1 MEIAAGLLITLV
13 LVGVVVVVLL
23 VLAISTVR
31 RYKIANPSEALVVV
45 GRKGGKPVLN
55 PETGESSMDLS
66 GQRVVM
72 GGGVFVKPF
81 VEQAYALS
89 LASRSIRVQIRG
101 AVSQQGI
108 RLNLDAVAIVKVG
121 GTESNV
127 RAAAQRF
134 LHQQDEIEAFTQE
147 VLAGSLRS
155 IVGTLTVD
163 EIIRDRAAFARQV
176 ADESVSS
183 LNNQGLVLDTFQI
196 QDVSD
201 DSNYLRDLGRP
212 EAAAAARN
220 AAIAEADAQRESSQR
235 EAQAQQLVAE
245 AERDLALRQASFRAD
260 TDRAQAEAQAA
271 GSLAKA
277 AQDQEVLTVQERV
290 AQRQATL
297 TETQL
302 DTDVRK
308 PADAA
313 RYKTEQDAQA
323 RRSAVQYEAEGRAAS
338 SVADARAAAERTRL
352 SADAD
357 AQRLRISAEAEA
369 GSVRL
374 AAEAELAR
382 RTAQADAARL
392 EGEAEAAA
400 TEARGRA
407 EAANLAA
414 RGRAEAAARRESAE
428 AFASYGEAARL
439 QMVVDVLPAMAEAL
453 ARPLGSID
461 DLTVISNDGAGALSR
476 SVAGNL
482 HETLETV
489 RRTTGVD
496 VLGLLQGA
504 TSSSGTG
511 SGGANGSS
519 SGGSRPLAHR
529 ESVSN
534 GASPA
539 GSTAPGGFG
548 SGDEGGSQDGRR

>member
-1 MEIAAGLLITLV
+1 MDIITGAVGIVAISALV
-13 LVGVVVVVLL
+13 LIVLVVVFM
-23 VLAISTVR
+23 AVR
-31 RYKIANPSEALVVV
+31 RYRIANPSEALIVV

-81 VEQAYALS
+81 VAQAYPLS

-101 AVSQQGI
+101 AVSQLGI

-121 GTESNV
+121 GSETAV

-134 LHQQDEIEAFTQE
+134 LHQQDEIESFTQE

-176 ADESVSS
+176 ADESVTS

-196 QDVSD
+196 QDVTD

-220 AAIAEADAQRESSQR
+220 AAIAEANAQREASQAQSAAQVLV
-235 EAQAQQLVAE
+235 AQAQ
-245 AERDLALRQASFRAD
+245 RDLALRQAEFKAD
-260 TDRAQAEAQAA
+260 TDRAEADAAAA

-277 AQDQEVLTVQERV
+277 DRDQEVLTVQERV
-290 AQRQATL
+290 AERQAAL
-297 TETQL
+297 TERTL
-302 DTDVRK
+302 DADVRK

-313 RYKTEQDAQA
+313 RYKREQEAQA
-323 RRSAVQYEAEGRAAS
+323 SRNAVQYEAEGRSAAS
-338 SVADARAAAERTRL
+338 IADAKAAAERTRL
-352 SADAD
+352 QSV
-357 AQRLRISAEAEA
+357 AEAERIRISSEA
-369 GSVRL
+369 DANSVRV
-374 AAEAELAR
+374 AAEAELTR

-392 EGEAEAAA
+392 EGEAEATAIQ
-400 TEARGRA
+400 ARGRA
-407 EAANLAA
+407 EALS
-414 RGRAEAAARRESAE
+414 RRESAD
-428 AFASYGEAARL
+428 AFRGYGDAARL
-439 QMVVDVLPAMAEAL
+439 QMLLEVLPDVAEAL
-453 ARPLGSID
+453 AKPLGQIS
-461 DLTVISNDGAGALSR
+461 DLTVISNDGAGHLSR
-476 SVAGNL
+476 SVASNL

-496 VLGLLQGA
+496 LVALL
-504 TSSSGTG
+504 G
-511 SGGANGSS
+511 SGK
-519 SGGSRPLAHR
+519 GG
-529 ESVSN
+529 SN
-534 GASPA
+534 GAVERPAIPDSPA
-539 GSTAPGGFG
+539 PDPTAPA
-548 SGDEGGSQDGRR
+548 DAR

>member
-1 MEIAAGLLITLV
+1 MDIAVGTLIALV
-13 LVGVVVVVLL
+13 LVGVVVLVLL
-23 VLAISTVR
+23 VLGVSAVR

-121 GTESNV
+121 GTENNV

-134 LHQQDEIEAFTQE
+134 LHQQDEIESFTQE

-235 EAQAQQLVAE
+235 EAAAQQLVAE
-245 AERDLALRQASFRAD
+245 AERDLALRQATFRAD
-260 TDRAQAEAQAA
+260 TDRAQAEAEAA
-271 GSLAKA
+271 GALAKA

-313 RYKTEQDAQA
+313 RYKTEQEAQA

-338 SVADARAAAERTRL
+338 SVADAKAAAERTRL

-369 GSVRL
+369 RAVRL

-382 RTAQADAARL
+382 RTAQADARRL
-392 EGEAEAAA
+392 EGESEAAA
-400 TEARGRA
+400 IEAK
-407 EAANLAA
+407 
-414 RGRAEAAARRESAE
+414 GRAEAAARRELAE
-428 AFASYGEAARL
+428 AFAGYGDAARL
-439 QMVVDVLPAMAEAL
+439 QMVVDVLPEMARAL
-453 ARPLGSID
+453 AEPLGSID

-496 VLGLLQGA
+496 LTSLLGG
-504 TSSSGTG
+504 SGSGSG
-511 SGGANGSS
+511 SGGSAAVRPVRTTAPAP
-519 SGGSRPLAHR
+519 GG
-529 ESVSN
+529 
-534 GASPA
+534 
-539 GSTAPGGFG
+539 TAPGGFG
-548 SGDEGGSQDGRR
+548 SGDEDGSGTDGS

>member
-1 MEIAAGLLITLV
+1 MDITTGIVTLVVVGLLV
-13 LVGVVVVVLL
+13 LVVLIVV
-23 VLAISTVR
+23 ISVVR

-45 GRKGGKPVLN
+45 GRKGGRPVLN

-121 GTESNV
+121 GAEASV

-245 AERDLALRQASFRAD
+245 AERDLALRRATFRAD

-313 RYKTEQDAQA
+313 RYKTEQEAQA

-338 SVADARAAAERTRL
+338 SVADAKAAAERTRL
-352 SADAD
+352 TADAE
-357 AQRLRISAEAEA
+357 AQRLSITAESEA
-369 GSVRL
+369 RAVRL

-382 RTAQADAARL
+382 RTAQADARRL

-400 TEARGRA
+400 EEARGRA
-407 EAANLAA
+407 QAAAAEAK
-414 RGRAEAAARRESAE
+414 GRAEAAARRELAE
-428 AFASYGEAARL
+428 AFAGYGEAARL
-439 QMVVDVLPAMAEAL
+439 QMVVEVLPEMARAL
-453 ARPLGSID
+453 AEPLGSID

-489 RRTTGVD
+489 RRTTGLDLRSLLGGGD
-496 VLGLLQGA
+496 VKVA
-504 TSSSGTG
+504 P
-511 SGGANGSS
+511 A
-519 SGGSRPLAHR
+519 RPVA
-529 ESVSN
+529 
-534 GASPA
+534 A
-539 GSTAPGGFG
+539 GVAPGGFG
-548 SGDEGGSQDGRR
+548 AGDEGEQTAAGDTAGDTAGGGR

>member
-1 MEIAAGLLITLV
+1 MDITTGIVTLVVVGLLV
-13 LVGVVVVVLL
+13 LVVLIVV
-23 VLAISTVR
+23 ISVVR

-45 GRKGGKPVLN
+45 GRKGGRPVLN

-121 GTESNV
+121 GAEASV

-245 AERDLALRQASFRAD
+245 AERDLALRRATFRAD

-313 RYKTEQDAQA
+313 RYKTEQEAQA

-338 SVADARAAAERTRL
+338 SVADAKAAAERTRL
-352 SADAD
+352 TADAE
-357 AQRLRISAEAEA
+357 AQRLSISAESEA
-369 GSVRL
+369 RAVRL

-382 RTAQADAARL
+382 RTAQADARRL
-392 EGEAEAAA
+392 EGESEAAAEEAKGRAQAAA
-400 TEARGRA
+400 TEAK
-407 EAANLAA
+407 
-414 RGRAEAAARRESAE
+414 GRAEAAARRELAA
-428 AFASYGEAARL
+428 AFAGYGEAARL
-439 QMVVDVLPAMAEAL
+439 QMVVEVLPEMARAL
-453 ARPLGSID
+453 AEPLGSID

-489 RRTTGVD
+489 RRTTGLD
-496 VLGLLQGA
+496 LRSLLG
-504 TSSSGTG
+504 
-511 SGGANGSS
+511 GGDGKAAPA
-519 SGGSRPLAHR
+519 RPVA
-529 ESVSN
+529 
-534 GASPA
+534 A
-539 GSTAPGGFG
+539 GVAPGGFG
-548 SGDEGGSQDGRR
+548 AGDEGEQTAAGDAGDTAGGGR

>member
-13 LVGVVVVVLL
+13 LVGVAVVVLL
-23 VLAISTVR
+23 VLAISAVR

-245 AERDLALRQASFRAD
+245 AERDLALRQATFRAD
-260 TDRAQAEAQAA
+260 TDRAQAEAEAA
-271 GSLAKA
+271 GALAKA

-297 TETQL
+297 TETTL

-313 RYKTEQDAQA
+313 RYKTEQEAQA

-338 SVADARAAAERTRL
+338 SVADAKAAAERTRL
-352 SADAD
+352 SADAE
-357 AQRLRISAEAEA
+357 AQRLSTSAEAEA
-369 GSVRL
+369 RAVRL
-374 AAEAELAR
+374 AADAELAR
-382 RTAQADAARL
+382 RTAQADARRL

-400 TEARGRA
+400 IEAK
-407 EAANLAA
+407 
-414 RGRAEAAARRESAE
+414 GRAEAAARRESAQ
-428 AFASYGEAARL
+428 AFASYGDAARL

-504 TSSSGTG
+504 TGGGFTADG
-511 SGGANGSS
+511 GRSGGGSNGGVRPPARNGST
-519 SGGSRPLAHR
+519 
-529 ESVSN
+529 
-534 GASPA
+534 PA
-539 GSTAPGGFG
+539 GAVRAGSAAPGGFG
-548 SGDEGGSQDGRR
+548 AGDEGGSEDGRA

>member
-1 MEIAAGLLITLV
+1 MDVVAAFAGLIGFGLLALLALV
-13 LVGVVVVVLL
+13 VA
-23 VLAISTVR
+23 VLAIR
-31 RYKIANPSEALVVV
+31 RYKIANPSEALIVV

-66 GQRVVM
+66 GQKVVM

-81 VEQAYALS
+81 VAQSYPLS

-101 AVSQQGI
+101 AVSKQGI

-121 GTESNV
+121 GSETAV

-134 LHQQDEIEAFTQE
+134 LHQQSEIEAFTQE

-163 EIIRDRAAFARQV
+163 EIIRDRAAFAKQV

-220 AAIAEADAQRESSQR
+220 AAIAEAQAQQESSQA
-235 EAQAQQLVAE
+235 ESVASVLVAE
-245 AERDLALRQASFRAD
+245 AQRDLALRQAEFKAD
-260 TDRAQAEAQAA
+260 TDRAQANAAAA

-277 AQDQEVLTVQERV
+277 DQDQEVLTSQERV
-290 AQRQATL
+290 AERQAKL
-297 TETQL
+297 TERTL
-302 DTDVRK
+302 DTEVRK

-313 RYKTEQDAQA
+313 RYKKEQEAQA
-323 RRSAVQYEAEGRAAS
+323 SRNAVQYEAEGRAKS
-338 SVADARAAAERTRL
+338 SVADAEAAAERVRL
-352 SADAD
+352 S
-357 AQRLRISAEAEA
+357 STAEAERVRISSEA
-369 GSVRL
+369 EAASVRV

-382 RTAQADAARL
+382 RGAQANATRL
-392 EGEAEAAA
+392 EGEARAAA
-400 TEARGRA
+400 TEAEGRA
-407 EAANLAA
+407 EAT
-414 RGRAEAAARRESAE
+414 ARRESAD
-428 AFASYGEAARL
+428 AFAEYGDAARL
-439 QMVVDVLPAMAEAL
+439 QMVVEVLPSVAEAL
-453 ARPLGSID
+453 AAPIGAIK
-461 DLTVISNDGAGALSR
+461 DLTVISNDGAGQLSR

-496 VLGLLQGA
+496 LLSLVKGA
-504 TSSSGTG
+504 ADSGPAPD
-511 SGGANGSS
+511 GAVTVG
-519 SGGSRPLAHR
+519 R
-529 ESVSN
+529 E
-534 GASPA
+534 
-539 GSTAPGGFG
+539 
-548 SGDEGGSQDGRR
+548 E

>member
-1 MEIAAGLLITLV
+1 MEIAAGLLATLV
-13 LVGVVVVVLL
+13 LGGVAVVVLL
-23 VLAISTVR
+23 VLLLMAVR

-121 GTESNV
+121 GTENNV

-235 EAQAQQLVAE
+235 EAAAQQLVAE
-245 AERDLALRQASFRAD
+245 AERDLALRQAGFRAD
-260 TDRAQAEAQAA
+260 TDRAQAEAEAA

-290 AQRQATL
+290 AQRQASL

-313 RYKTEQDAQA
+313 RYKTEQEAQA
-323 RRSAVQYEAEGRAAS
+323 RRSAVQYEAEGRANS

-357 AQRLRISAEAEA
+357 AARLRISAEAEA
-369 GSVRL
+369 NAVRL
-374 AAEAELAR
+374 AADAELAR
-382 RTAQADAARL
+382 RTAQADAQRL

-400 TEARGRA
+400 IEAK
-407 EAANLAA
+407 
-414 RGRAEAAARRESAE
+414 GRAEAAARRELAE
-428 AFASYGEAARL
+428 AFAGYGDAARL
-439 QMVVDVLPAMAEAL
+439 QMLVDVLPEMASAL
-453 ARPLGSID
+453 AAPLGSID

-489 RRTTGVD
+489 RRSTGID
-496 VLGLLQGA
+496 LLGLLG
-504 TSSSGTG
+504 SEKG
-511 SGGANGSS
+511 SGADKGSSNGSGR
-519 SGGSRPLAHR
+519 SGAGTA
-529 ESVSN
+529 VT
-534 GASPA
+534 PA
-539 GSTAPGGFG
+539 GSAAPGGFG
-548 SGDEGGSQDGRR
+548 SGDEGAAPGGGE

>member
-1 MEIAAGLLITLV
+1 MDITTGIVTLVVVGLLV
-13 LVGVVVVVLL
+13 LVVLIVV
-23 VLAISTVR
+23 ISVVR
-31 RYKIANPSEALVVV
+31 RYKTANPSEALVVV
-45 GRKGGKPVLN
+45 GRKGGRPVLN

-121 GTESNV
+121 GAEASV

-245 AERDLALRQASFRAD
+245 AERDLALRRATFRAD

-313 RYKTEQDAQA
+313 RYKTEQEAQA

-338 SVADARAAAERTRL
+338 SVADAKAAAERTRL
-352 SADAD
+352 TADAE
-357 AQRLRISAEAEA
+357 AQRLSISAESEA
-369 GSVRL
+369 RAVRL

-382 RTAQADAARL
+382 RTAQADARRL

-400 TEARGRA
+400 EEARGRA
-407 EAANLAA
+407 QAASAEAK
-414 RGRAEAAARRESAE
+414 GRAEAAARRELAE
-428 AFASYGEAARL
+428 AFAGYGEAARL
-439 QMVVDVLPAMAEAL
+439 QMVVEVLPEMARAL
-453 ARPLGSID
+453 AEPLGSID

-489 RRTTGVD
+489 RRTTGLD
-496 VLGLLQGA
+496 LRSLLG
-504 TSSSGTG
+504 
-511 SGGANGSS
+511 GGAEKAAPA
-519 SGGSRPLAHR
+519 RPVA
-529 ESVSN
+529 V
-534 GASPA
+534 GV
-539 GSTAPGGFG
+539 APGGFG
-548 SGDEGGSQDGRR
+548 AGDEGEQTAAGDTDGGGR

>member
-1 MEIAAGLLITLV
+1 MDNLKDFAGLAGI
-13 LVGVVVVVLL
+13 
-23 VLAISTVR
+23 VLAVIVALIVAGVGVR
-31 RYKIANPSEALVVV
+31 RYRIANPSEALIVV

-66 GQRVVM
+66 GQKVVM

-81 VEQAYALS
+81 VEQSYPLS

-101 AVSQQGI
+101 AVSKQGI

-121 GTESNV
+121 GAEAAV

-134 LHQQDEIEAFTQE
+134 LHQQEQIEAFTQE

-176 ADESVSS
+176 ADESVTS

-220 AAIAEADAQRESSQR
+220 AAIAEARASQESSQA
-235 EAQAQQLVAE
+235 ESVAQVLIAE
-245 AERDLALRQASFRAD
+245 SQRDLALRQAEFKAD
-260 TDRAQAEAQAA
+260 TDRAQANAAAA
-271 GSLAKA
+271 GDLAKA
-277 AQDQEVLTVQERV
+277 DQDQEVLTAQERV
-290 AQRQATL
+290 AERQAAL
-297 TETQL
+297 TERTL

-313 RYKTEQDAQA
+313 RYKQEQEAQA
-323 RRSAVQYEAEGRAAS
+323 NRNAVQFEAEGRAKA
-338 SVADARAAAERTRL
+338 SVADSQASAERVRL
-352 SADAD
+352 TSLADAE
-357 AQRLRISAEAEA
+357 RVRISSEAEA
-369 GSVRL
+369 ASVRVG
-374 AAEAELAR
+374 ADAELAR
-382 RTAQADAARL
+382 RSAQASATQL

-400 TEARGRA
+400 VQALGHAQAQARK
-407 EAANLAA
+407 ES
-414 RGRAEAAARRESAE
+414 AAAFEQ
-428 AFASYGEAARL
+428 YGEAARL
-439 QMVVDVLPAMAEAL
+439 QLVVEVLPEMAKAL
-453 ARPLGSID
+453 AAPLGSIK

-476 SVAGNL
+476 SVANNL
-482 HETLETV
+482 QETLETV

-496 VLGLLQGA
+496 VVGILK
-504 TSSSGTG
+504 
-511 SGGANGSS
+511 
-519 SGGSRPLAHR
+519 
-529 ESVSN
+529 
-534 GASPA
+534 
-539 GSTAPGGFG
+539 GFG
-548 SGDEGGSQDGRR
+548 DLAQAPHAEPAADAG

>member
-1 MEIAAGLLITLV
+1 MDLVSAFAGLIGVGVLV
-13 LVGVVVVVLL
+13 LVAVVVVAG
-23 VLAISTVR
+23 AIR
-31 RYKIANPSEALVVV
+31 RYKIANPSEALIVV

-66 GQRVVM
+66 GQKVIM

-81 VEQAYALS
+81 IEQSYPLS

-121 GTESNV
+121 GSEVAV

-134 LHQQDEIEAFTQE
+134 LHQQGEIEAFTQE

-201 DSNYLRDLGRP
+201 DSDYLRDLGRP

-220 AAIAEADAQRESSQR
+220 AAIAEARAGQESSQA
-235 EAQAQQLVAE
+235 ESAAQVLVAQSQ
-245 AERDLALRQASFRAD
+245 RDLALRQAEFKAD
-260 TDRAQAEAQAA
+260 TDRAQANAGAA
-271 GSLAKA
+271 GDLAKA
-277 AQDQEVLTVQERV
+277 DQDQEVLTVQERV
-290 AQRQATL
+290 AERQAAL
-297 TETQL
+297 TERTL
-302 DTDVRK
+302 DTEVRK

-313 RYKTEQDAQA
+313 RYKKEQEAQA
-323 RRSAVQYEAEGRAAS
+323 NRNAVQFEAEGRAKA
-338 SVADARAAAERTRL
+338 SVADSQAAAERVRL
-352 SADAD
+352 S
-357 AQRLRISAEAEA
+357 SMAEAERVRISSEA
-369 GSVRL
+369 EASSVRV
-374 AAEAELAR
+374 AADAELAR
-382 RTAQADAARL
+382 RTAQANATQL
-392 EGEAEAAA
+392 EGEAQAAA
-400 TEARGRA
+400 VEAHGRA
-407 EAANLAA
+407 EALA
-414 RGRAEAAARRESAE
+414 RTESAR
-428 AFASYGEAARL
+428 AFEQYGDAARL
-439 QMVVDVLPAMAEAL
+439 QMVVEVLPLMAQAL
-453 ARPLGSID
+453 AAPLGSIK
-461 DLTVISNDGAGALSR
+461 DLTVISNDGAGQLSR

-496 VLGLLQGA
+496 VLALVKGA
-504 TSSSGTG
+504 TTD
-511 SGGANGSS
+511 ATA
-519 SGGSRPLAHR
+519 RPPARDVASLG
-529 ESVSN
+529 ES
-534 GASPA
+534 
-539 GSTAPGGFG
+539 
-548 SGDEGGSQDGRR
+548 E

>member
-1 MEIAAGLLITLV
+1 MDITTGIVTLVVVGLLV
-13 LVGVVVVVLL
+13 LVVLIVV
-23 VLAISTVR
+23 ISVVR

-45 GRKGGKPVLN
+45 GRKGGRPVLN

-121 GTESNV
+121 GAEASV

-245 AERDLALRQASFRAD
+245 AERDLALRRATFRAD

-313 RYKTEQDAQA
+313 RYKTEQEAQA

-338 SVADARAAAERTRL
+338 SVADAKAAAERTRL
-352 SADAD
+352 TADAE
-357 AQRLRISAEAEA
+357 AQRLSITAESEA
-369 GSVRL
+369 RAVRL

-382 RTAQADAARL
+382 RTAQADARRL

-400 TEARGRA
+400 EEARGRA
-407 EAANLAA
+407 QAAAAEAK
-414 RGRAEAAARRESAE
+414 GRAEAAARRELAE
-428 AFASYGEAARL
+428 AFAGYGEAARL
-439 QMVVDVLPAMAEAL
+439 QMVVEVLPEMARAL
-453 ARPLGSID
+453 AEPLGSID

-489 RRTTGVD
+489 RRTTGLD
-496 VLGLLQGA
+496 LRSLLG
-504 TSSSGTG
+504 
-511 SGGANGSS
+511 GGDGKAAPA
-519 SGGSRPLAHR
+519 RPVA
-529 ESVSN
+529 
-534 GASPA
+534 A
-539 GSTAPGGFG
+539 GVAPGGFG
-548 SGDEGGSQDGRR
+548 AGDEGEQTAAGDTAGDTAGGGR

>member
-1 MEIAAGLLITLV
+1 MDITTGIVTLVVVGLLV
-13 LVGVVVVVLL
+13 LVVLIVV
-23 VLAISTVR
+23 ISVVR

-45 GRKGGKPVLN
+45 GRKGGRPVLN

-121 GTESNV
+121 GAEASV

-245 AERDLALRQASFRAD
+245 AERDLALRRATFRAD

-313 RYKTEQDAQA
+313 RYKTEQEAQA

-338 SVADARAAAERTRL
+338 SVADAKAAAERTRL
-352 SADAD
+352 TADAE
-357 AQRLRISAEAEA
+357 AQRLSITAESEA
-369 GSVRL
+369 RAVRL

-382 RTAQADAARL
+382 RTAQADARRL

-400 TEARGRA
+400 EEARGRA
-407 EAANLAA
+407 QAAAAEAK
-414 RGRAEAAARRESAE
+414 GRAEAAARRELAE
-428 AFASYGEAARL
+428 AFAGYGEAARL
-439 QMVVDVLPAMAEAL
+439 QMVVEVLPEMARAL
-453 ARPLGSID
+453 AEPLGSID

-489 RRTTGVD
+489 RRTTGLD
-496 VLGLLQGA
+496 LRSLLG
-504 TSSSGTG
+504 
-511 SGGANGSS
+511 GGDGKAAPA
-519 SGGSRPLAHR
+519 RPVA
-529 ESVSN
+529 
-534 GASPA
+534 A
-539 GSTAPGGFG
+539 GVAPGGFG
-548 SGDEGGSQDGRR
+548 AGDEGEQTAAGDAGDTAGGGR